1 MKIKLKKN
9 NITLPNTWKQCGVS
23 FDQWK
28 KLQSGEEIEVE
39 SAPESIMN
47 LVEVKSDTSTKK
59 KKGSK

>member
-47 LVEVKSDTSTKK
+47 LVEVK
-59 KKGSK
+59 